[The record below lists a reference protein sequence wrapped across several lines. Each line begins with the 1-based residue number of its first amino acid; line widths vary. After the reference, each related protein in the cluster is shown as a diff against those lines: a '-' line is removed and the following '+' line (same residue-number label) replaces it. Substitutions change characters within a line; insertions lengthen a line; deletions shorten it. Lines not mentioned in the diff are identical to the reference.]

1 MSKGDMM
8 LPVKTDKDIIR
19 YLREALRIQEHNTH
33 SMADK
38 YCKIYK
44 MYKAYRVSKR
54 SWVKLINQDRKV
66 FRSWSAT
73 GAGSRPKDQATRHK
87 RQAASV
93 KLQAWQDYIIR
104 I

>member
-1 MSKGDMM
+1 ADSSIHCQTKRRRRFRLMGKGDLTNGDCM

-44 MYKAYRVSKR
+44 MYKAYRISKR
-54 SWVKLINQDRKV
+54 NEIPVC
-66 FRSWSAT
+66 
-73 GAGSRPKDQATRHK
+73 
-87 RQAASV
+87 
-93 KLQAWQDYIIR
+93 
-104 I
+104 

>member
-1 MSKGDMM
+1 MTKNKNHMTTTHHIKHMSKGDLTNGDCM

-54 SWVKLINQDRKV
+54 S
-66 FRSWSAT
+66 
-73 GAGSRPKDQATRHK
+73 
-87 RQAASV
+87 
-93 KLQAWQDYIIR
+93 
-104 I
+104 

>member
-1 MSKGDMM
+1 MVSKIFYTTILRVVRLMSKGDLTNGDCM

-54 SWVKLINQDRKV
+54 K
-66 FRSWSAT
+66 
-73 GAGSRPKDQATRHK
+73 
-87 RQAASV
+87 
-93 KLQAWQDYIIR
+93 
-104 I
+104 

>member
-1 MSKGDMM
+1 MQWKRFYALLKKIKKTVQHYKDREMRMSKGDLTNGDCM

-44 MYKAYRVSKR
+44 MYKAYRTRKR
-54 SWVKLINQDRKV
+54 HEKN
-66 FRSWSAT
+66 
-73 GAGSRPKDQATRHK
+73 
-87 RQAASV
+87 
-93 KLQAWQDYIIR
+93 
-104 I
+104 

>member
-1 MSKGDMM
+1 MVPKMVYTTILHALRLMSKGDLTNGDCM

-19 YLREALRIQEHNTH
+19 YLRESLRIQEHNTH

-54 SWVKLINQDRKV
+54 K
-66 FRSWSAT
+66 
-73 GAGSRPKDQATRHK
+73 
-87 RQAASV
+87 
-93 KLQAWQDYIIR
+93 
-104 I
+104 

>member
-1 MSKGDMM
+1 MVSKMVYGPVLRVVRLMSKGDLTNGDCM

-54 SWVKLINQDRKV
+54 K
-66 FRSWSAT
+66 
-73 GAGSRPKDQATRHK
+73 
-87 RQAASV
+87 
-93 KLQAWQDYIIR
+93 
-104 I
+104 

>member
-1 MSKGDMM
+1 VVSEIFYGPILHAVRLMGKGDLTNGDCM

-44 MYKAYRVSKR
+44 MYKAYRISKR
-54 SWVKLINQDRKV
+54 K
-66 FRSWSAT
+66 
-73 GAGSRPKDQATRHK
+73 
-87 RQAASV
+87 
-93 KLQAWQDYIIR
+93 
-104 I
+104 

>member
-1 MSKGDMM
+1 MVSKMVYATILHAFRLMSKGDLTNGDCM

-19 YLREALRIQEHNTH
+19 YLRESLRIQEHNTH

-54 SWVKLINQDRKV
+54 K
-66 FRSWSAT
+66 
-73 GAGSRPKDQATRHK
+73 
-87 RQAASV
+87 
-93 KLQAWQDYIIR
+93 
-104 I
+104 

>member
-1 MSKGDMM
+1 MVPKMVYGQILRVVRLMSKGDLTNGDCM

-54 SWVKLINQDRKV
+54 K
-66 FRSWSAT
+66 
-73 GAGSRPKDQATRHK
+73 
-87 RQAASV
+87 
-93 KLQAWQDYIIR
+93 
-104 I
+104 

>member
-1 MSKGDMM
+1 MVPKIFYGPILRVVRLMGKGDLTNGDCM

-44 MYKAYRVSKR
+44 MYKAYRISKR
-54 SWVKLINQDRKV
+54 K
-66 FRSWSAT
+66 
-73 GAGSRPKDQATRHK
+73 
-87 RQAASV
+87 
-93 KLQAWQDYIIR
+93 
-104 I
+104 